1 MWVRLTPPPERL
13 TRATLRAYLRWKMDY
28 LRWRL
33 FSLKRAIQAPA
44 TWWRRRKAAKRLNKY
59 LLQEAEKVAKLPPH
73 SPPTT
78 DEVIDFVHWAE
89 HSGLRFAHRVAAMP
103 KSPPN
108 SKEVELTKTG
118 INYGN

>member
-13 TRATLRAYLRWKMDY
+13 TRATLRAYLRWRMDY

-44 TWWRRRKAAKRLNKY
+44 SWWRRRKAAKRLNKY

-89 HSGLRFAHRVAAMP
+89 HSGLR
-103 KSPPN
+103 
-108 SKEVELTKTG
+108 TKTG

>member
-1 MWVRLTPPPERL
+1 V
-13 TRATLRAYLRWKMDY
+13 
-28 LRWRL
+28 

-44 TWWRRRKAAKRLNKY
+44 RWWRHRKAAKRLNAY
-59 LLQEAEKVAKLPPH
+59 LLMEAKRVAQLPPH

-78 DEVIDFVHWAE
+78 DEVVDFIHWAE
-89 HSGLRFAHRVAAMP
+89 RSGLRFAHRVAAMP
-103 KSPPN
+103 KSPLN